1 MWLNI
6 EYLNSY
12 HIIFSEQPLK
22 VLTNNLC
29 KTLTL
34 DVLSGSWVTN
44 NNDDSSTL
52 DSVDVVLYQ
61 LLPFSWTR
69 ILKTFHHNHR
79 ISVTSNKSTLLKS
92 LLRHDQTIKLLSV
105 QIIFKVV
112 DRLSCVSFLTDV
124 KHWDSCERLHTIY
137 LLQSCLSW
145 VETSC

>member
-6 EYLNSY
+6 EYLNSN
-12 HIIFSEQPLK
+12 HIIFSREPLK

-34 DVLSGSWVTN
+34 DVLFGSWVTN

-52 DSVDVVLYQ
+52 DSEDVVMYQ
-61 LLPFSWTR
+61 LLPFSSIR
-69 ILKTFHHNHR
+69 ILKTFHHIYR
-79 ISVTSNKSTLLKS
+79 ISVTSNKSTFLKS
-92 LLRHDQTIKLLSV
+92 LLRHDQTIELLSV
-105 QIIFKVV
+105 QIIFKAV

-124 KHWDSCERLHTIY
+124 IHWDSCERLHTIY

-145 VETSC
+145 VETLC